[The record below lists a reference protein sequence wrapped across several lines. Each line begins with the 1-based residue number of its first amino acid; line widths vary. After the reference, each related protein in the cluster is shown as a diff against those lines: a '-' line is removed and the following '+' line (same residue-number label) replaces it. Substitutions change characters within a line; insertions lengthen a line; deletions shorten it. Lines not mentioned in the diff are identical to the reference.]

1 MIKVIRNAISKDLC
15 AVQAWNMDLLNAA
28 MGYPGDPTMDNAFG
42 YYAPVF
48 LEGMLLH
55 MKDIVEREVQK
66 PLHPTYSYGRIYY
79 AESELTMHTDRPSSE
94 WAVTCCLDKDTDWQI
109 HFETGFGG
117 LEHVELDVGDICIYK
132 GVEYPHWR
140 DVYTGKRHVQAM
152 FMYVEQDGV
161 YNRYALDGRERLC
174 QSEPLHKRLTDH
186 LDC

>member
-79 AESELTMHTDRPSSE
+79 AESVLETHTDRPSSE

-109 HFETGFGG
+109 HFELAGVQS
-117 LEHVELDVGDICIYK
+117 VELDVGDICIYK

-161 YNRYALDGRERLC
+161 YNRYALDGRDALC